1 MLSISYFTRKKDER
15 SYDLQGMYSHRC
27 YFNRGTLNIVA
38 LNLLKR
44 GGFVVVYEHD
54 HGYTQSNEKYC
65 LTLENGKFKRTSLT
79 DCVEFGKIFFREF

>member
-1 MLSISYFTRKKDER
+1 MFSISYFTRKKDER

-27 YFNRGTLNIVA
+27 YFNRGNLNIVA

-54 HGYTQSNEKYC
+54 HEKYC

-79 DCVEFGKIFFREF
+79 DVEFGKIFFREF